1 MADFVSGWLSD
12 SGLEDGKWYTLEELA
27 DRIGLLGD
35 SNIHIDPRNRMFM
48 FNSTAQ
54 MMYVKVLTGTLYTY
68 SPTSQLA
75 HQDGY
80 VTFKLSDG
88 RMVIGKEEDDGV
100 TVSGLGKIHTFV
112 SYDNIS
118 GFFHEGT
125 TRQSIFDQIS
135 SIAY

>member
-12 SGLEDGKWYTLEELA
+12 AGLSDGKWYTLEEIA
-27 DRIGLLGD
+27 DRVGMLGD
-35 SNIHIDPRNRMFM
+35 SNIHIDPRNRLFM

-54 MMYVKVLTGTLYTY
+54 MMYIKLLSGTLYSY
-68 SPTSQLA
+68 SASDPRLGQV
-75 HQDGY
+75 GY
-80 VTFKLSDG
+80 VSFSLSDG
-88 RMVIGKEEDDGV
+88 TKVIGKEADDGI

-125 TRQSIFDQIS
+125 TRQSILDLITG
-135 SIAY
+135 ITY